1 MKAAPLTTRPDFPL
15 MTQSDI
21 VSFFHLQMPRWHF
34 SHSRYKSLSLEAKV
48 AYTFLLNRFQLSRLN
63 GWVNRDGEV
72 FVIFPR
78 EALAEEM
85 QISYRKAIECFKEL
99 AAVDLIWE
107 RRLGRGNANQIYLAL
122 VRLEKGDAEAH
133 TSAPFSGGKPRPAKP
148 ASLRDIPAREELP
161 GPQVKECG
169 FDSFGPAVSEGQD
182 LQIPHPN
189 KTEQRKIE
197 RGEKKVSPPDELE
210 AILENCEL
218 DLFSP
223 EVAGVFRNAVER
235 LYYSSSFTL
244 GGATLPQE
252 KVRSHLWEL
261 DGSILQSAL
270 EKLQSNRERKVKN
283 STAYVMAVVLNS
295 IWEQESD
302 LLVDP
307 FLNSMAGPPGREG
320 FL

>member
-15 MTQSDI
+15 MTQTDI
-21 VSFFHLQMPRWHF
+21 VSFFHLQIPRWLF

-63 GWVNRDGEV
+63 GWLNEAGEV
-72 FVIFPR
+72 FVVFPR
-78 EALAEEM
+78 ESLAEEM

-122 VRLEKGDAEAH
+122 VRLEETDAEAH
-133 TSAPFSGGKPRPAKP
+133 NSAPFGGGKPKPAKP
-148 ASLRDIPAREELP
+148 ASLRDISAGEELP
-161 GPQVKECG
+161 EPQVKGCG
-169 FDSFGPAVSEGQD
+169 FDSSGPAVSEGQD
-182 LQIPHPN
+182 LQIPHPS
-189 KTEQRKIE
+189 KTEQRNIE
-197 RGEKKVSPPDELE
+197 RRENEVSPSDELE
-210 AILENCEL
+210 TILENCEL

-235 LYYSSSFTL
+235 LYYSRSFTL

-252 KVRSHLWEL
+252 KIRSHLWEL
-261 DGSILQSAL
+261 DGSILQVAL
-270 EKLQSNRERKVKN
+270 EKLRSNRERKVKN
-283 STAYVMAVVLNS
+283 STAYVMAVILNS

-307 FLNSMAGPPGREG
+307 FLNAMDAPGKESAP
-320 FL
+320 

>member
-21 VSFFHLQMPRWHF
+21 VSFFHLQMPRWLF
-34 SHSRYKSLSLEAKV
+34 SHPKYSSLSLEAKV

-63 GWVNRDGEV
+63 GWVNREGEV

-78 EALAEEM
+78 ESLAEEM
-85 QISYRKAIECFKEL
+85 RISYRKAIECFKEL

-122 VRLEKGDAEAH
+122 VQLEEKDAEAH
-133 TSAPFSGGKPRPAKP
+133 TSAPFGGGKPRPAKP
-148 ASLRDIPAREELP
+148 ASLRDALAGDELP
-161 GPQVKECG
+161 EAQVKECDFNSSG
-169 FDSFGPAVSEGQD
+169 SAVSEGQD
-182 LQIPHPN
+182 LPEPHPS
-189 KTEQRKIE
+189 KTEQRKSQG
-197 RGEKKVSPPDELE
+197 REKEVSQPDELE
-210 AILENCEL
+210 TILENCEL
-218 DLFSP
+218 ELFSP

-261 DGSILQSAL
+261 DGSILRSAL

-307 FLNSMAGPPGREG
+307 FLNSMADIPGKEG
-320 FL
+320 AP

>member
-1 MKAAPLTTRPDFPL
+1 MKAAPLTTRPNFPL

-21 VSFFHLQMPRWHF
+21 VSFFHLQMPRWLF

-78 EALAEEM
+78 ESLAEEM

-99 AAVDLIWE
+99 AAADLIWE

-122 VRLEKGDAEAH
+122 VRLEEDDAETH
-133 TSAPFSGGKPRPAKP
+133 TSAPFGGGRPRPAKP
-148 ASLRDIPAREELP
+148 ASLRDIPAGEEMP
-161 GPQVKECG
+161 GPQVKECS

-182 LQIPHPN
+182 LQESHPS
-189 KTEQRKIE
+189 KIEQREIE
-197 RGEKKVSPPDELE
+197 WREKEVSQPDELE
-210 AILENCEL
+210 AILENCEF

-235 LYYSSSFTL
+235 LYYSRSFTL

-261 DGSILQSAL
+261 EIGRASC
-270 EKLQSNRERKVKN
+270 RERVW
-283 STAYVMAVVLNS
+283 TGV
-295 IWEQESD
+295 
-302 LLVDP
+302 
-307 FLNSMAGPPGREG
+307 
-320 FL
+320 

>member
-1 MKAAPLTTRPDFPL
+1 MKAAPLTTRPNFPL

-21 VSFFHLQMPRWHF
+21 VSFFHLQMPRWLF

-78 EALAEEM
+78 ESLAEEM

-99 AAVDLIWE
+99 AAADLIWE

-122 VRLEKGDAEAH
+122 VRLEEDDAETH
-133 TSAPFSGGKPRPAKP
+133 TSAPFGGGRPRPAKP
-148 ASLRDIPAREELP
+148 ASLRDIPAGEEMP
-161 GPQVKECG
+161 GPQVKECS

-182 LQIPHPN
+182 LPEPHPS
-189 KTEQRKIE
+189 KTEQREIE
-197 RGEKKVSPPDELE
+197 WREKEVSQPDELE
-210 AILENCEL
+210 AILENCEF

-235 LYYSSSFTL
+235 LYYSRSFTL

-270 EKLQSNRERKVKN
+270 EKLQSNRERRVKN

-307 FLNSMAGPPGREG
+307 FLNSMASPPGREG
-320 FL
+320 SP